1 MAKLELELL
10 IKDAQAASSVGDI
23 RKQLKDLKS
32 AMLTVGEDSE
42 EFNKLAQA
50 AASLKD
56 RVEEANEKIDAMN
69 PDKFKG
75 LNQMASGAATG
86 IQLATASMSLL
97 GVESEDAQ
105 KAMMRI
111 QAAMAFAQAINDI
124 DKLKKGFQ
132 AFNAAVKANPII
144 AVATALVALGA
155 AIYKVWSAQEELK
168 LQSNQLERQLEKQK
182 EATENLRASTDA
194 QILVLEAQ
202 GGQEEKIYELRRQM
216 MEQDIS
222 NLKLSIEKHKSK
234 IQEVADNDSLYESAL
249 RVASTVA
256 GWMGKTA
263 EMEAA
268 QVIIAQNKKERREEE
283 QKLLQED
290 INNLTMLEGSIQ
302 ALDIN
307 YENFQKN
314 KNKQREKDAIEW
326 KQKEEQKLIDKKDLN
341 DQMIWENERLG
352 EELIAQMEAENAAQD
367 ALVAEHDQH
376 RLEMYQA
383 DRKAKEEAYKKAH
396 DYKKKL
402 DEIERKREEQMAK
415 DKIDFAK
422 NVLGTLSVL
431 MKDNADAQKAISAAT
446 TLIDTYA
453 AAQSAFKA
461 ATASPITTAFPAY
474 PFIQAGLAVAAGLAR
489 VAAIMRVDT
498 SGASASSGGGSAGM
512 SGGGSLS
519 VSSQPNVSSGSQPST
534 LLTEQG
540 NVMNQQSQNPIYVS
554 VQEIR
559 ETGQVVETI
568 EERSRF

>member
-56 RVEEANEKIDAMN
+56 RVEEANEKIESMN

-105 KAMMRI
+105 KAMMRV

-155 AIYKVWSAQEELK
+155 AIYKVWSAQQDANSELAK
-168 LQSNQLERQLEKQK
+168 ATREYEKQK
-182 EATENLRASTDA
+182 KVTAE
-194 QILVLEAQ
+194 LVREKSQEVELLEAQ
-202 GGQEEKIYELRRQM
+202 GASTEKVIAAKRQM
-216 MEQDIS
+216 IAAQIAEAET
-222 NLKLSIEKHKSK
+222 SILVNQRKVE
-234 IQEVADNDSLYESAL
+234 EVKTNDSLWESL
-249 RVASTVA
+249 MR
-256 GWMGKTA
+256 TA
-263 EMEAA
+263 DVVNGTNNSEAA
-268 QVIIAQNKKERREEE
+268 IAINKKERAADSLQQIEDQKIAIDELKHQLELLDVQEE
-283 QKLLQED
+283 QAAEKKKEDNVKAYVDKKAIKDQE
-290 INNLTMLEGSIQ
+290 
-302 ALDIN
+302 
-307 YENFQKN
+307 
-314 KNKQREKDAIEW
+314 
-326 KQKEEQKLIDKKDLN
+326 LIDQKALN

-383 DRKAKEEAYKKAH
+383 DRKAKEDAYKKAH

-461 ATASPITTAFPAY
+461 ASASPITTAFPAY
-474 PFIQAGLAVAAGLAR
+474 PFIQAGLAVVSGLAR

-498 SGASASSGGGSAGM
+498 SGASASSGGGGASAG
-512 SGGGSLS
+512 GGGSLT

-540 NVMNQQSQNPIYVS
+540 NIANQQSQNPIYVS
-554 VQEIR
+554 VEEIR
-559 ETGQVVETI
+559 QTSNDVQTI

>member
-23 RKQLKDLKS
+23 RNQLKDLKN
-32 AMLTVGEDSE
+32 AMLSVGQDSA
-42 EFNKLAQA
+42 EFDKLAQA
-50 AASLKD
+50 AAQLKE
-56 RVEEANEKIDAMN
+56 RVNEANESIANFSPDTLETVGNFAGKAAAGVSLVTGAM
-69 PDKFKG
+69 G
-75 LNQMASGAATG
+75 
-86 IQLATASMSLL
+86 LL
-97 GVESEDAQ
+97 GVESEDTQ
-105 KAMMRI
+105 KMMMKV
-111 QAAMAFAQAINDI
+111 QAAMAFAQGLQQMKGVVSVMQNMASVIKTNLVSAFSTLKGAI
-124 DKLKKGFQ
+124 
-132 AFNAAVKANPII
+132 AATGIG
-144 AVATALVALGA
+144 ALVI
-155 AIYKVWSAQEELK
+155 AIGFAIEAIGEYNDSVEE
-168 LQSNQLERQLEKQK
+168 QAEKQK
-182 EATENLRASTDA
+182 KLNEELQKTNELYDAQASKSEVARNAKEGGLDQLRREIDLMKANGATADELYEKKKEIIDKELYNLSVRKATVIEGSELEQKYQKDILDKQNELAILNAEHNNKKVDSHKVATE
-194 QILVLEAQ
+194 
-202 GGQEEKIYELRRQM
+202 K
-216 MEQDIS
+216 
-222 NLKLSIEKHKSK
+222 
-234 IQEVADNDSLYESAL
+234 
-249 RVASTVA
+249 
-256 GWMGKTA
+256 
-263 EMEAA
+263 
-268 QVIIAQNKKERREEE
+268 IIAQEKISNDD
-283 QKLLQED
+283 LL
-290 INNLTMLEGSIQ
+290 
-302 ALDIN
+302 
-307 YENFQKN
+307 
-314 KNKQREKDAIEW
+314 
-326 KQKEEQKLIDKKDLN
+326 
-341 DQMIWENERLG
+341 WENERLG

-367 ALVAEHDQH
+367 ALIAEHDQH

>member
-56 RVEEANEKIDAMN
+56 RVEEANEKIESMN

-105 KAMMRI
+105 KAMMRV

-132 AFNAAVKANPII
+132 AFNAAVSANPIV
-144 AVATALVALGA
+144 AVTLALVALGT
-155 AIYKVWSAQEELK
+155 AIYKVWSAQQDANSELAK
-168 LQSNQLERQLEKQK
+168 ATREYEKQK
-182 EATENLRASTDA
+182 KVTAE
-194 QILVLEAQ
+194 LVREKSQEVELLEAQ
-202 GGQEEKIYELRRQM
+202 GASTEKVIAAKRQM
-216 MEQDIS
+216 IAAQIAEAEA
-222 NLKLSIEKHKSK
+222 SILVNQRKVE
-234 IQEVADNDSLYESAL
+234 EVKTNDSLWESL
-249 RVASTVA
+249 MR
-256 GWMGKTA
+256 TA
-263 EMEAA
+263 DVVNGTNNSEAA
-268 QVIIAQNKKERREEE
+268 IAINKKERAAESLQQIEDQKIAIDELKHQLELLDVQEE
-283 QKLLQED
+283 QAAEKKKEDGIKAYNDKKAIKDQE
-290 INNLTMLEGSIQ
+290 
-302 ALDIN
+302 
-307 YENFQKN
+307 
-314 KNKQREKDAIEW
+314 
-326 KQKEEQKLIDKKDLN
+326 LIDQKALN

-367 ALVAEHDQH
+367 ALIAEHDQH

-461 ATASPITTAFPAY
+461 ASASPITTAFPAY
-474 PFIQAGLAVAAGLAR
+474 PFIQAGLAVVSGLAR

-498 SGASASSGGGSAGM
+498 SGASSSSGGGGASAG
-512 SGGGSLS
+512 GGGSLT

-540 NVMNQQSQNPIYVS
+540 NVANQQSQNPIYVS

-559 ETGQVVETI
+559 QTSNDVQTI

>member
-105 KAMMRI
+105 KAMMRV

-132 AFNAAVKANPII
+132 AFNAAVSANPIV
-144 AVATALVALGA
+144 AVTLALVALGT
-155 AIYKVWSAQEELK
+155 AIYKVWSAQQDANSELAK
-168 LQSNQLERQLEKQK
+168 ATREYEKQK
-182 EATENLRASTDA
+182 KVTAE
-194 QILVLEAQ
+194 LVREKSQEVELLEAQ
-202 GGQEEKIYELRRQM
+202 GASTEKVIAAKRQM
-216 MEQDIS
+216 IAAQIAEAET
-222 NLKLSIEKHKSK
+222 SILVNQRKVE
-234 IQEVADNDSLYESAL
+234 EVKTNDSLWESL
-249 RVASTVA
+249 MR
-256 GWMGKTA
+256 TA
-263 EMEAA
+263 DVVNGTNNSEAA
-268 QVIIAQNKKERREEE
+268 IAINKKERAAESLQQIEDQKIAIDELKHQLELLDVQEE
-283 QKLLQED
+283 QAAEKKKEDNVKAYVDKKAIKDQE
-290 INNLTMLEGSIQ
+290 
-302 ALDIN
+302 
-307 YENFQKN
+307 
-314 KNKQREKDAIEW
+314 
-326 KQKEEQKLIDKKDLN
+326 LIDQKALN

-383 DRKAKEEAYKKAH
+383 DRKAKEDAYKKAH

-461 ATASPITTAFPAY
+461 ASASPITTAFPAY
-474 PFIQAGLAVAAGLAR
+474 PFIQAGLAVVSGLAR

-498 SGASASSGGGSAGM
+498 SGASASSGGGGASAG
-512 SGGGSLS
+512 GGGSLT

-540 NVMNQQSQNPIYVS
+540 NIANQQSQNPIYVS
-554 VQEIR
+554 VEEIR
-559 ETGQVVETI
+559 QTSNDVQTI

>member
-105 KAMMRI
+105 KAMMRV

-132 AFNAAVKANPII
+132 AFNAAVSANPIV
-144 AVATALVALGA
+144 AVTLALVALGT
-155 AIYKVWSAQEELK
+155 AIYKVWSAQQDANSELAK
-168 LQSNQLERQLEKQK
+168 ATREYEKQK
-182 EATENLRASTDA
+182 KITAE
-194 QILVLEAQ
+194 LVREKSQEVELLEAQ
-202 GGQEEKIYELRRQM
+202 GASTEKVIAAKRQM
-216 MEQDIS
+216 IAAQIAEAEA
-222 NLKLSIEKHKSK
+222 SILVNQRKVE
-234 IQEVADNDSLYESAL
+234 EVENNDSLWDSYLRIADVVNGTEMADKVIAL
-249 RVASTVA
+249 
-256 GWMGKTA
+256 
-263 EMEAA
+263 
-268 QVIIAQNKKERREEE
+268 NKKERAAESLQQIEDQKIAIDELKHQLELLDVQEE
-283 QKLLQED
+283 QAAEKKKEDGIKAYNDKKAIKDQE
-290 INNLTMLEGSIQ
+290 
-302 ALDIN
+302 
-307 YENFQKN
+307 
-314 KNKQREKDAIEW
+314 
-326 KQKEEQKLIDKKDLN
+326 LIDQKALN

-367 ALVAEHDQH
+367 ALIAEHDQH

-461 ATASPITTAFPAY
+461 ATDSPITTAFPAY

-498 SGASASSGGGSAGM
+498 SGASASSGGGGASVG
-512 SGGGSLS
+512 GGGSLT

-540 NVMNQQSQNPIYVS
+540 NIANQQSQNPIYVS
-554 VQEIR
+554 VEEIR
-559 ETGQVVETI
+559 QTSNDVQTI

>member
-56 RVEEANEKIDAMN
+56 RVEEANEKIESMN

-105 KAMMRI
+105 KAMMRV

-132 AFNAAVKANPII
+132 AFNAAVSANPIV
-144 AVATALVALGA
+144 AVTLALVALGT
-155 AIYKVWSAQEELK
+155 AIYKVWSAQQDANSELAK
-168 LQSNQLERQLEKQK
+168 ATREYEKQK
-182 EATENLRASTDA
+182 KVTAE
-194 QILVLEAQ
+194 LVREKSQEVELLEAQ
-202 GGQEEKIYELRRQM
+202 GASTEKVIAAKRQM
-216 MEQDIS
+216 IAAQIAEAEA
-222 NLKLSIEKHKSK
+222 SILVNQRKVE
-234 IQEVADNDSLYESAL
+234 EVKTNDSLWESL
-249 RVASTVA
+249 MR
-256 GWMGKTA
+256 TA
-263 EMEAA
+263 DVVNGTNNSEAA
-268 QVIIAQNKKERREEE
+268 IAINKKERAAESLQQIEDQKIAIDELKHQLELLDVQEE
-283 QKLLQED
+283 QAAEKKKEDNVKAYVDKKAIKDQE
-290 INNLTMLEGSIQ
+290 
-302 ALDIN
+302 
-307 YENFQKN
+307 
-314 KNKQREKDAIEW
+314 
-326 KQKEEQKLIDKKDLN
+326 LIDQKALN

-367 ALVAEHDQH
+367 ALIAEHDQH
-376 RLEMYQA
+376 RLQMYNA
-383 DRKAKEEAYKKAH
+383 DRLAKYNAWKKA
-396 DYKKKL
+396 DDAIKEGEKKAQ
-402 DEIERKREEQMAK
+402 KREEMINDWRINSIK
-415 DKIDFAK
+415 S
-422 NVLGTLSVL
+422 TLSIASEL
-431 MKDNADAQKAISAAT
+431 FKNNANAQKAISAAT
-446 TLIDTYA
+446 TLVDTYV
-453 AAQSAFKA
+453 AAQKA
-461 ATASPITTAFPAY
+461 YVSQIIPLDPSSVVRAQIA
-474 PFIQAGLAVAAGLAR
+474 AGIAIVSGLAR

-498 SGASASSGGGSAGM
+498 SGASASSGGGGASVG
-512 SGGGSLS
+512 GGGSLT

-540 NVMNQQSQNPIYVS
+540 NVANQQSQNPIYVS

-559 ETGQVVETI
+559 QTSNDVQTI

>member
-75 LNQMASGAATG
+75 LSTIAAGAAVG
-86 IQLATASMSLL
+86 IQLVTSSMALM

-105 KAMMRI
+105 KAMMKV
-111 QAAMAFAQAINDI
+111 QAAMAFTQAINDI
-124 DKLKKGFQ
+124 DKLKKGF
-132 AFNAAVKANPII
+132 NELGNTIRANPII
-144 AVATALVALGA
+144 AFATALTAIGIALYNV
-155 AIYKVWSAQEELK
+155 YKAQQDANSELAK
-168 LQSNQLERQLEKQK
+168 ATREYEKQEK
-182 EATENLRASTDA
+182 ITASLSREYEREISLLT
-194 QILVLEAQ
+194 AQ
-202 GGQEEKIYELRRQM
+202 GESEEKIIAVKRKLIDTQM
-216 MEQDIS
+216 LKIS
-222 NLKLSIEKHKSK
+222 QSITMHKNAL
-234 IQEVADNDSLYESAL
+234 QEIDDNDSLWESL
-249 RVASTVA
+249 IRVADVVNGTNQS
-256 GWMGKTA
+256 
-263 EMEAA
+263 EAA
-268 QVIIAQNKKERREEE
+268 IALNKKERKAEELKALDE
-283 QKLLQED
+283 QKEALKDLQNEILILDAEETKIAEKKKED
-290 INNLTMLEGSIQ
+290 GIKAYNDKKAI
-302 ALDIN
+302 
-307 YENFQKN
+307 
-314 KNKQREKDAIEW
+314 KDQE
-326 KQKEEQKLIDKKDLN
+326 LIDQKALN

-367 ALVAEHDQH
+367 ALIAEHDQH

-498 SGASASSGGGSAGM
+498 SGASASSGGGASVG
-512 SGGGSLS
+512 GGGSLT

-540 NVMNQQSQNPIYVS
+540 NVANQQSQNPIYVS

-559 ETGQVVETI
+559 QTSNDVQTI

>member
-10 IKDAQAASSVGDI
+10 IKDSQAANSVGDI
-23 RKQLKDLKS
+23 RKQLKELKT

-42 EFNKLAQA
+42 EFNQLAQA
-50 AASLKD
+50 AAKLKD
-56 RVEEANEKIDAMN
+56 RVEEANEKIESMN

-75 LNQMASGAATG
+75 LNQMATGAATG
-86 IQLATASMSLL
+86 IQLATSSMALL
-97 GVESEDAQ
+97 GIESEDAQ
-105 KAMMRI
+105 KAMMRV

-124 DKLKKGFQ
+124 DKLKKGFT
-132 AFNAAVKANPII
+132 AFNNTVKANPII

-155 AIYKVWSAQEELK
+155 AIYEVWSAQQDANSELAK
-168 LQSNQLERQLEKQK
+168 ATREYEKQK
-182 EATENLRASTDA
+182 EVTDQLVNQYENEIELMTARGDKEEDIIAVKRKLINAQMLELSQSVAMHKASVEQIKDKDSLWESLIRVADVVNGTNQAEAAIAANKRERAKEDLEAIKQQEREIENL
-194 QILVLEAQ
+194 QNKLLVLDA
-202 GGQEEKIYELRRQM
+202 EETKI
-216 MEQDIS
+216 
-222 NLKLSIEKHKSK
+222 KEKQAETDKTNYAEWK
-234 IQEVADNDSLYESAL
+234 KNND
-249 RVASTVA
+249 
-256 GWMGKTA
+256 
-263 EMEAA
+263 
-268 QVIIAQNKKERREEE
+268 
-283 QKLLQED
+283 QKLLD
-290 INNLTMLEGSIQ
+290 
-302 ALDIN
+302 
-307 YENFQKN
+307 QKN
-314 KNKQREKDAIEW
+314 I
-326 KQKEEQKLIDKKDLN
+326 N
-341 DQMIWENERLG
+341 DQLIWENERLG

-367 ALVAEHDQH
+367 ALVAEHDAH

-461 ATASPITTAFPAY
+461 ASASPITTAFPAY
-474 PFIQAGLAVAAGLAR
+474 PFIQAGLAVVSGLAR